1 MKILLDECITKKL
14 KAHLVIHEENTVTEM
29 GWNGL
34 KNGKLMTKCVEN
46 GFEVLLTIDKNLL
59 YQQNLANYE
68 LTIAVLNSFSSK
80 AEDLIQFLPAFELQ
94 VNSFERRKAY
104 VIEKTAE

>member
-1 MKILLDECITKKL
+1 
-14 KAHLVIHEENTVTEM
+14 M

-46 GFEVLLTIDKNLL
+46 GFAILLTIDKNLL

-68 LTIAVLNSFSSK
+68 LTIAVFNSYSSK
-80 AEDLIQFLPAFELQ
+80 VEDLIQFLPAFELQ
-94 VNSFERRKAY
+94 VNSFEKRKAY
-104 VIEKTAE
+104 IVEKTVE